1 MRFVLALRHDIPE
14 RLDAFRSGL
23 RKAGHE
29 EGDGDLFLCWNRFAI
44 NAHKADAV
52 EARGGQVL
60 VVENA
65 LWGNGFLGKKWLS
78 ISVRFHNTWQPFGGP
93 ERWDSLGFELPP
105 LRTSGETVILPQ
117 RGIGPIGMRMPNGWA
132 LDAQRRHGGRIRHH
146 PGQREAIPLE
156 DDLANCGHAVTWAS
170 GAAVKALMLGIP
182 VTSEMPGWVCEQDNT
197 EAGRLA
203 MFRRLAWSHWTLE
216 EIADGKPFRPV
227 HG

>member
-29 EGDGDLFLCWNRFAI
+29 EGAEGDLYVAWNRFAI
-44 NAHKADAV
+44 NAHRADQV

-93 ERWDSLGFELPP
+93 ERWDSLGVELPP
-105 LRTSGETVILPQ
+105 FRTSGETVILPQ
-117 RGIGPIGMRMPNGWA
+117 RGIGPIGMRMPQGWA
-132 LDAQRRHGGRIRHH
+132 LDAQRRHGGRIRNH
-146 PGQREAIPLE
+146 PGQRESIPLE
-156 DDLANCGHAVTWAS
+156 DDLTNCGHAVTWAS
-170 GAAVKALMLGIP
+170 GAAVKALMMGIP
-182 VTSEMPGWVCEQDNT
+182 VTSEMPGWVAEQDNT
-197 EAGRLA
+197 EKGRLE

-216 EIADGKPFRPV
+216 EIANGDPFHR
-227 HG
+227 